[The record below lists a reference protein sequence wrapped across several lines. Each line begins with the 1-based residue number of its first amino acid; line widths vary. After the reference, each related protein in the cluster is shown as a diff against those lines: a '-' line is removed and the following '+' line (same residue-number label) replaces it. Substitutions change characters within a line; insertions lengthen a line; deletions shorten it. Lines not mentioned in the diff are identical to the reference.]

1 MGGWG
6 PGVSLYYTP
15 PVERGPCCEALAA
28 GGVRSQAGPLLRPPR
43 RAAWHWS
50 HMPWL
55 HTHQSHTNCTPTAS
69 SPLRLNFDEFCTALR
84 LAAFRKQLPL
94 ERVVGRVVG
103 CAGPALRDTT
113 TPEAV
118 RLYDDLSTWT
128 GEGRAGGRGRACRG

>member
-1 MGGWG
+1 MH
-6 PGVSLYYTP
+6 
-15 PVERGPCCEALAA
+15 A
-28 GGVRSQAGPLLRPPR
+28 
-43 RAAWHWS
+43 
-50 HMPWL
+50 
-55 HTHQSHTNCTPTAS
+55 CTPDQAALEHTQDKARTH
-69 SPLRLNFDEFCTALR
+69 PLACPHAACPHSHPPPLCSLTFDDFCTALR

-128 GEGRAGGRGRACRG
+128 GERWAVHGWCACV